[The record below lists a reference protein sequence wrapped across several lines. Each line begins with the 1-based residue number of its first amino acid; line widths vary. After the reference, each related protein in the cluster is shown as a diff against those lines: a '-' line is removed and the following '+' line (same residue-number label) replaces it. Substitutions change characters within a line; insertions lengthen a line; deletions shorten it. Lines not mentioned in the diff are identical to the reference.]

1 MRIEMFSLIK
11 VSNSKNSA
19 ILHFLF
25 FSQSFLST
33 LIKIENYIKLQ
44 WIAAYLWTIARKGQ
58 EEG

>member
-1 MRIEMFSLIK
+1 MFSLIK